1 MINKTIFPLFVSIFF
16 SLIIGTLVY
25 KQIIYPTI
33 IPMVI
38 KGGAS
43 IFSDW
48 TVILNASDC
57 YQKGHDVYI
66 KNPCDF
72 WDRKH
77 VYGEILLK
85 IPYLKI
91 FSKFYYFYFPIIMSF
106 LFLFSASYCLFQL
119 ENIRQ
124 FILLTILVFSIP
136 VILVIERSNIDMIIF
151 ISMILLSKYN
161 NYFLKYLLIIF
172 SSITKFYP
180 ILLSLIFLF
189 EKNKK
194 NLFLNLFFVLSIFFI
209 LIGTQYEN
217 IIKIFDNKGQFI
229 GYGYGLYEFSF
240 IGFLKFLTTLNIVF
254 EGVSYNWIKYIFVII
269 FILIPLIFFN
279 LSYNLTIKQ
288 TFNKFNVDDA
298 NFEDRLY
305 FLSSTIIIFC
315 YFFFSNFLYRE
326 IFFLGLLPLILLS
339 RRTEG
344 NRILSFY
351 YYLIIAKFLLTTLFV
366 YFYQNYDSSMLKPL
380 MIFFK
385 HTLDFYL
392 IFLVLRLYTNIII
405 LFFRKIFLKISI

>member
-1 MINKTIFPLFVSIFF
+1 M
-16 SLIIGTLVY
+16 
-25 KQIIYPTI
+25 
-33 IPMVI
+33 
-38 KGGAS
+38 
-43 IFSDW
+43 
-48 TVILNASDC
+48 
-57 YQKGHDVYI
+57 
-66 KNPCDF
+66 
-72 WDRKH
+72 
-77 VYGEILLK
+77 
-85 IPYLKI
+85 
-91 FSKFYYFYFPIIMSF
+91 
-106 LFLFSASYCLFQL
+106 
-119 ENIRQ
+119 
-124 FILLTILVFSIP
+124 
-136 VILVIERSNIDMIIF
+136 
-151 ISMILLSKYN
+151 
-161 NYFLKYLLIIF
+161 
-172 SSITKFYP
+172 
-180 ILLSLIFLF
+180 
-189 EKNKK
+189 
-194 NLFLNLFFVLSIFFI
+194 FLNLFFVLSIFFI

-339 RRTEG
+339 LRTEG

>member
-1 MINKTIFPLFVSIFF
+1 M
-16 SLIIGTLVY
+16 
-25 KQIIYPTI
+25 
-33 IPMVI
+33 
-38 KGGAS
+38 
-43 IFSDW
+43 
-48 TVILNASDC
+48 
-57 YQKGHDVYI
+57 
-66 KNPCDF
+66 
-72 WDRKH
+72 
-77 VYGEILLK
+77 
-85 IPYLKI
+85 
-91 FSKFYYFYFPIIMSF
+91 
-106 LFLFSASYCLFQL
+106 
-119 ENIRQ
+119 
-124 FILLTILVFSIP
+124 
-136 VILVIERSNIDMIIF
+136 
-151 ISMILLSKYN
+151 
-161 NYFLKYLLIIF
+161 
-172 SSITKFYP
+172 
-180 ILLSLIFLF
+180 
-189 EKNKK
+189 
-194 NLFLNLFFVLSIFFI
+194 FLNLFFVLSIFFI

-279 LSYNLTIKQ
+279 LSYNSTIKQ
-288 TFNKFNVDDA
+288 TFNKFNIDDA

-351 YYLIIAKFLLTTLFV
+351 YYLIIAKFLLTTFFV
-366 YFYQNYDSSMLKPL
+366 YLYQNYDSSMLKPL
-380 MIFFK
+380 MIFLK